1 MSTLF
6 FKLPRLAILA
16 ILVVL
21 IGGLGA
27 MLTLGRQEDPTLIE
41 RYGFVLTPYPGSPK
55 PQNPAIMNL

>member
-27 MLTLGRQEDPTLIE
+27 MLTLGRQEDPT
-41 RYGFVLTPYPGSPK
+41 
-55 PQNPAIMNL
+55 